1 MRGTGGIAREERTRL
16 IKGDIPRDTNP
27 TSDRVPTMIA
37 LTLRVIAKKSTLNG
51 LGSELC
57 PLTRL
62 KKDKNNT
69 TESTKMT
76 ILWRTIKETLKLS
89 GTLKSSRGLKV
100 HEVDSYRDSF
110 SPELRRSRGSQ

>member
-16 IKGDIPRDTNP
+16 IKGDIPRDTNT
-27 TSDRVPTMIA
+27 TSDRVPTTIA

-62 KKDKNNT
+62 KQDKNNT
-69 TESTKMT
+69 TESMKMT
-76 ILWRTIKETLKLS
+76 ILWRTTKETLKRS

-100 HEVDSYRDSF
+100 HEEDISRDSF
-110 SPELRRSRGSQ
+110 SPKLRRSGGGQ